1 MTSTVN
7 KFLTAAIIY
16 FFLALVY
23 RHWMPRPRYGQWV
36 FILFNLGLPLA
47 IIGQPGP
54 GPVGVQLAGWAGI
67 AGLRRLLQLVAGS
80 FFAWEVAGL
89 LRRGGDD

>member
-47 IIGQPGP
+47 IIGQPA
-54 GPVGVQLAGWAGI
+54 LALLGFNWLG
-67 AGLRRLLQLVAGS
+67 GLVALGGLLQLVAGS